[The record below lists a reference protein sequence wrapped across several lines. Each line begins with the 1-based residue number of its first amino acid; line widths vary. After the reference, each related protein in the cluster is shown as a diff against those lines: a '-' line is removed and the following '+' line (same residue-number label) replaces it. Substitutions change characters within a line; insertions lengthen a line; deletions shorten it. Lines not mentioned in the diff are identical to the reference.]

1 MNFRLE
7 LICVKGDGT
16 VERREVLTIAK
27 EQLAM
32 ETLGLTVAQGKARC
46 PYGTKLYSDEQRA

>member
-27 EQLAM
+27 EQLA
-32 ETLGLTVAQGKARC
+32 TGIGNW
-46 PYGTKLYSDEQRA
+46 SDQADEWK